1 MEKGK
6 HILMVMPVMHGGGAE
21 RVAALLLNEFHK
33 CGHHCEFM
41 LTHDKLETVIRN
53 DLASDIP
60 LIFLQDFFSTQN
72 SLDRT
77 WTTILKIVGSLFC
90 KFFEFFHLPIPAC
103 FAYISF
109 IGQYHREIHALHDVL
124 KRQPDTTVITFL
136 QPSIPIV
143 MLAARGLPNRVVF
156 SERGDARRLMSHRY
170 GKPFIRKYYQRADAA
185 VFQTEEAR
193 NTYPKNIAAKGSII
207 INPLKANLSDPFMG
221 ERRKVINTFCRIS
234 KQKNLMVLLKAFHLL
249 HEKHPQYRLHI
260 IGDALNDEGKAVL
273 VELKQFVKA
282 NQLDEAVSFL
292 PFTSSVHQEIIA
304 DAMYVNSSDYEG
316 ISNAMLEAMAI
327 GLPVICTDC
336 PIGGAKA
343 IIHDHENGI
352 LVSVR
357 DAKALANSMIEVI
370 ENKKLSQRLSIN
382 GEKICAELNILNIA
396 KQWILII

>member
-1 MEKGK
+1 
-6 HILMVMPVMHGGGAE
+6 MVMPVMHGGGAE
-21 RVAALLLNEFHK
+21 RVASLLLNEFHK

-41 LTHDKLETVIRN
+41 LTHDRPETVIRN
-53 DLASDIP
+53 DLSTDIP
-60 LIFLQDFFSTQN
+60 LTFLQDFFSTQN

-77 WTTILKIVGSLFC
+77 WTIILKMVGSLFC
-90 KFFEFFHLPIPAC
+90 KFFEIFHQSVPAC

-109 IGQYHREIHALHDVL
+109 IGQYRCEIYALHEVL

-143 MLAARGLPNRVVF
+143 MLAASGLPNRVVF
-156 SERGDARRLMSHRY
+156 SERGDASRLMSHRY
-170 GKPFIRKYYQRADAA
+170 GKPFIRKYYQRTDAA

-193 NTYPKNIAAKGSII
+193 NTYPNNIAAKGSII
-207 INPLKANLSDPFMG
+207 INPLKANLPNPFVG

-260 IGDALNDEGKAVL
+260 IGDALNDEGKEVL
-273 VELKQFVKA
+273 EELKQFVQA
-282 NQLDEAVSFL
+282 NQLDEVVSFL

-316 ISNAMLEAMAI
+316 ISNAMLEAMTI

-336 PIGGAKA
+336 PVGGARA
-343 IIHDHENGI
+343 VIHDHENGL
-352 LVSVR
+352 LVPVR
-357 DAKALANSMIEVI
+357 GVEALAQAMNEVI
-370 ENKKLSQRLSIN
+370 DNPSLAQKLSKN
-382 GEKICAELNILNIA
+382 GTRIRDELNVEVIA
-396 KQWILII
+396 QRWLELV

>member
-1 MEKGK
+1 
-6 HILMVMPVMHGGGAE
+6 MVMPVMHGGGAE

-33 CGHHCEFM
+33 CGYHCEFM
-41 LTHDKLETVIRN
+41 LTHDRPETVIRN
-53 DLASDIP
+53 DLSSDIP
-60 LIFLQDFFSTQN
+60 LTFLQDFFLTQN

-77 WTTILKIVGSLFC
+77 WTIILKIVGSLFC
-90 KFFEFFHLPIPAC
+90 KFFEIFHLSVPAY
-103 FAYISF
+103 FACISF
-109 IGQYHREIHALHDVL
+109 VGQYRREICAFHEVL

-136 QPSIPIV
+136 QPSIPMV

-193 NTYPKNIAAKGSII
+193 NTYPNNIAAKGSII
-207 INPLKANLSDPFMG
+207 INPLKANLPNPFVG

-249 HEKHPQYRLHI
+249 HEKHPQYQLHI

-282 NQLDEAVSFL
+282 NQLDEVVSFL

-336 PIGGAKA
+336 PIGGARQT
-343 IIHDHENGI
+343 IIDHENGL
-352 LVSVR
+352 LVPVR
-357 DAKALANSMIEVI
+357 DVEMLVQAMEEVI
-370 ENKKLSQRLSIN
+370 ENPDLLLWLSKN
-382 GEKICAELNILNIA
+382 GTRIRKELNVLNIS
-396 KQWILII
+396 KFWIEVL